1 MEHEEILKQCGLGRL
16 QFHSEGVLRAASG
29 DRVEEQE
36 REKGGQGVREAEKG
50 RQVPGSRGHYPNSGH
65 IGEARDC
72 LESGKRGR
80 RKGIWNRSSLQ
91 VRTTKQQ
98 MLC

>member
-1 MEHEEILKQCGLGRL
+1 MEHEEILKQCGLGKL

-29 DRVEEQE
+29 DQVEEQE
-36 REKGGQGVREAEKG
+36 REKGEQAVREAEKG
-50 RQVPGSRGHYPNSGH
+50 RQVQGSRKHYPNSGH
-65 IGEARDC
+65 IGQAGDC
-72 LESGKRGR
+72 LDSGKRGI
-80 RKGIWNRSSLQ
+80 RKRIGNRSSLQ